1 VRDSRDAI
9 TAELQAW
16 AGPTWLGLTRGNLL
30 TSQWR
35 KGFAE
40 QLGRRYGGCP
50 WLDVLDDACLR
61 VLVEYRTPPEPVV
74 LAKVTPI
81 KRGDQYLVRPL
92 LHDRVPTVLVGD
104 GGVGKS
110 TVALAIAVSVA
121 TGLEVLPG
129 VVPVR
134 RGPVLY
140 LDWEDR
146 RDVHGARLQQIAAG
160 LGIDP
165 TEDVIYQEMVA
176 PLPECWE
183 DIQVLANK
191 MGVVLLICDSFGLA
205 AAGEPE
211 TGQAALDYFRALHAM
226 GLASLTIAHVA
237 KQDLREGE
245 VRPYGSVFVRNSAR
259 AVWSLRQQEFGSD
272 VLLEAKH
279 QKSNRGRLHE
289 PLRWRLSWTEDAL
302 TIRPLSDEDL
312 AQVAEST
319 DERVLAGLRAL
330 WDQRRGEGREPAVRA
345 SELVL
350 LTGLSKASVW
360 RALERICA
368 SGQAR
373 ERPPARPGGP
383 AEYLPPTVGDGD
395 GDEFDEVPF

>member
-1 VRDSRDAI
+1 
-9 TAELQAW
+9 
-16 AGPTWLGLTRGNLL
+16 
-30 TSQWR
+30 
-35 KGFAE
+35 
-40 QLGRRYGGCP
+40 
-50 WLDVLDDACLR
+50 
-61 VLVEYRTPPEPVV
+61 
-74 LAKVTPI
+74 
-81 KRGDQYLVRPL
+81 
-92 LHDRVPTVLVGD
+92 
-104 GGVGKS
+104 
-110 TVALAIAVSVA
+110 VA

-146 RDVHGARLQQIAAG
+146 REVHGARLQQIATG

-165 TEDVIYQEMVA
+165 PEDVIYQEMVA

-183 DIQVLANK
+183 DIQARCTKL
-191 MGVVLLICDSFGLA
+191 GVVLLICDSFGLA
-205 AAGEPE
+205 AGGEPE
-211 TGQAALDYFRALHAM
+211 SGQAALDFFRALHAL

-272 VLLEAKH
+272 VLLECRH
-279 QKSNRGRLHE
+279 QKTNRGRLHE
-289 PLRWRLSWTEDAL
+289 PLRWRLSWAEDAL

-319 DERVLAGLRAL
+319 DERVLAALRAL
-330 WDQRRGEGREPAVRA
+330 WDQRRAEGKEPAVRRA
-345 SELVL
+345 EVVL
-350 LTGLSKASVW
+350 LTGLHRNTVGS
-360 RALERICA
+360 ALERLAAKGEI
-368 SGQAR
+368 R
-373 ERPPARPGGP
+373 ERPPSHPGGA
-383 AEYLPPTVGDGD
+383 AEYLPPTRDEGNG